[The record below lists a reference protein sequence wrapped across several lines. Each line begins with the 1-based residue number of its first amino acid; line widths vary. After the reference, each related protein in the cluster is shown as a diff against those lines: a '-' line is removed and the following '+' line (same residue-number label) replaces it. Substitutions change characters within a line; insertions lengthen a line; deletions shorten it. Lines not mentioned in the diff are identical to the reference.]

1 MAVGFT
7 PKHVED
13 FPLNDLTH
21 QHFLLLALE
30 TAEKL
35 GWRVSY
41 VSKTGIIAYTNNGI
55 FSFNAK
61 IDLKIEDGIAHLTSS
76 STGNEMVDWGK
87 NKKTINQFTAAFEEV
102 KSTITAED
110 LELKQAELKDH
121 FATQEEDLLQQPP
134 ATTGEK
140 IKEFLLIFVPQKG
153 YFITPILIDLN
164 IVVFM
169 IMALCGVNIFAPS
182 GESLVHWGANF
193 KPMTLDGQ
201 WWRLLTCCFLHIGI
215 FHLLMNMYA
224 LLSIGIL
231 LEPIVGKLRFI
242 LAYLLSGLTASLVSL
257 WWHDITVSA
266 GASGA
271 IFGMYGVFLALLTTN
286 LIEEND
292 RKNLMT
298 SIAVFVGYNLL
309 NGLKAGIDNA
319 AHIGGLLGGI
329 AIGYAFIPSLKQPE
343 NTRRA
348 YSTAA
353 LLTILVVAIS
363 VFAYSKIPNDFAT
376 YEKKMAQFAE
386 NETKALA
393 VYDMIQEVP
402 KEELLTAI
410 REKSIFHWQ
419 QNQKI
424 MEEVDQLNLP
434 ENIRLRNTKLKT
446 YCDLQIKSYEIFYKS
461 VVVGR
466 GGAIEEEIFNCNKQI
481 DEILIELNNMK

>member
-35 GWRVSY
+35 GWRIKY
-41 VSKTGIIAYTNNGI
+41 IGRTGLIAYTNNGI

-182 GESLVHWGANF
+182 GESLIHWGANF

-363 VFAYSKIPNDFAT
+363 VFAYSKIPNDIAV
-376 YEKKMAQFAE
+376 YEKKMKEFAA
-386 NETKALA
+386 NEQTATA
-393 VYDMIQEVP
+393 VFDLINDDNR
-402 KEELLTAI
+402 KGLLTAI
-410 REKSIFHWQ
+410 REKGVYHWQ

-424 MEEVDQLNLP
+424 MEAIESLNLP

-446 YCDLQIKSYEIFYKS
+446 YCDLQVKYYEAMYQS
-461 VVVGR
+461 VWQGYSVSSDE
-466 GGAIEEEIFNCNKQI
+466 AIAYRQQI
-481 DEILIELNNMK
+481 EDLINELNNME

>member
-7 PKHVED
+7 PKHVEP

-21 QHFLLLALE
+21 EHFLLLAVE

-35 GWRVSY
+35 GWRLKYIGRS
-41 VSKTGIIAYTNNGI
+41 GLIAYTNNGVL
-55 FSFNAK
+55 SFNSK
-61 IDLKIEDGIAHLTSS
+61 IDIQLEEDTAQLTST
-76 STGNEMVDWGK
+76 STGSEMVDWGK
-87 NKKTINQFTAAFEEV
+87 NKKTINHFIATFEEV
-102 KSTITAED
+102 KSTITAE
-110 LELKQAELKDH
+110 EIEFKQAELLRH
-121 FATQEEDLLQQPP
+121 FNSWEEDPFTKAP
-134 ATTGEK
+134 ETTGEK
-140 IKEFLLIFVPQKG
+140 IRSFLLIFTPQEG

-164 IVVFM
+164 IIVFVL
-169 IMALCGVNIFAPS
+169 MALCGVSIFEPS
-182 GESLVHWGANF
+182 SESLVHWGASF

-201 WWRLLTCCFLHIGI
+201 WWRLLTACFLHIGI

-224 LLSIGIL
+224 LLFIGLL
-231 LEPIVGKLRFI
+231 LEHILGRLRFI
-242 LAYLLSGLTASLVSL
+242 SAYLLSGLAASLVSL

-271 IFGMYGVFLALLTTN
+271 IFGMYGVFLALLTTKI
-286 LIEEND
+286 IEEND
-292 RKNLMT
+292 RKDLMT
-298 SIAVFVGYNLL
+298 SIAVFVGYNLIT
-309 NGLKAGIDNA
+309 GLKAGVDNA

-329 AIGYAFIPSLKQPE
+329 IMGYAFIPSLKQPE
-343 NTRRA
+343 NIKKE
-348 YSTAA
+348 YSTVA

-410 REKSIFHWQ
+410 REKSISNWQ

-424 MEEVDQLNLP
+424 MEEIDQLNLP
-434 ENIRLRNTKLKT
+434 ENIRLRNAKLKT
-446 YCDLQIKSYEIFYKS
+446 YCDLRIKSYEIFYQS

-466 GGAIEEEIFNCNKQI
+466 GGAIEEEIFNNNKQV
-481 DEILIELNNMK
+481 DEILVELNNMK